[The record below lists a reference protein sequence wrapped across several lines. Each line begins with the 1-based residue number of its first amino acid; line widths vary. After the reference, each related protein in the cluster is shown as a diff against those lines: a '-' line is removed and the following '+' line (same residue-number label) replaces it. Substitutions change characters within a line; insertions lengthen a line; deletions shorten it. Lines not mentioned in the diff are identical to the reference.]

1 MRFMQTAA
9 AAAIA
14 SAFFCGSA
22 FAETPTVTLYGI
34 VNTGLSYTHQKT
46 APVSPLTRFRWIV
59 ATTSGAAL
67 V

>member
-22 FAETPTVTLYGI
+22 FAASPTVTLYGI
-34 VNTGLSYTHQKT
+34 VNTGLHLSHQKT
-46 APVSPLTRFRWIV
+46 RP
-59 ATTSGAAL
+59 G
-67 V
+67 

>member
-46 APVSPLTRFRWIV
+46 APGN
-59 ATTSGAAL
+59 A
-67 V
+67 